1 MFSKTFDVF
10 RFLILVLTNK
20 WANIKHRK
28 GAQDAKRGKIF
39 TKIIKEISVA
49 VKENGDDP
57 DSNPRLR
64 AAMQNAKNVNMPKDT
79 VQRAIKKASGDDAE
93 AYMEVTYEGYAP
105 HGIAVFI
112 ECTTDNINR
121 TVADLRAIFN
131 KTGGELGKNG
141 SLEFLFSRKG
151 VFLIGKETSSHDLEV
166 IEMELIDF
174 GLEEFEVEDK
184 ICTIICDF
192 EKFGLMQGKLV
203 SMGINIH
210 SAEIHRIPNDAKKL
224 DLDKSL
230 KILNIIEKFEDNDDV
245 QHVFHNLNITEEL
258 IDNLN
263 E

>member
-1 MFSKTFDVF
+1 MAGHS
-10 RFLILVLTNK
+10 K

-49 VKENGDDP
+49 VKESGPDP

-64 AAMQNAKNVNMPKDT
+64 AAIQNAKNVNMPKDT

-121 TVADLRAIFN
+121 TVADVRAIFN

-151 VFLIGKETSSHDLEV
+151 VFLIGKETCSNDLEA

-174 GLEEFEVEDK
+174 GLEEFDVEDK
-184 ICTIICDF
+184 MCTIICDF
-192 EKFGLMQGKLV
+192 EKFGVMQAKLV
-203 SMGINIH
+203 SMGITIN

-230 KILNIIEKFEDNDDV
+230 KILSIIEKFEDNDDV